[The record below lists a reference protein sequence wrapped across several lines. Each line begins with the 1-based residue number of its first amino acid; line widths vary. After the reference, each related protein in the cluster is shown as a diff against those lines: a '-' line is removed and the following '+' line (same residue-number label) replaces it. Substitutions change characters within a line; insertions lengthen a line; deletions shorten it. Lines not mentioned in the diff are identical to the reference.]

1 MNERAHRAPENKM
14 GVMPENKLLLSMAV
28 PIMISMLVQAF
39 YNVVDS
45 IFVGQLSENAL
56 NAVSLAFP
64 IQNLM
69 ISVAVGT
76 GVGINALLS
85 KSLGEK
91 KQDMVNKTAMNGL
104 FLTLLS
110 YLLFAAIGLTC
121 SGLFFRAQTDIP
133 EILNYGQD
141 YMFLCCTLS
150 FGLFFSITF
159 ERTLQSTGR
168 TFYTMLS
175 QATGA
180 IINIILDPILIF
192 GYFGLPRLEVAGA
205 AWATV
210 IGQIIGGLLN
220 LYCNLRHNPDIQF
233 RLKGFRPSLPIVRNI
248 YSVGVPSIIMSSIGS
263 VMVFGMNKILIAFTP
278 TATAVF
284 GVYFKLQSFIFM
296 PVFGLNNGMV
306 PIVAYNYGARKPDR
320 ILKTIRLSLCYAVSL
335 MAVGFLIFQVFP
347 AQLLSMFE
355 SEEATGDMI
364 RIGVPA
370 LRTISISF
378 LFAGFCI
385 VPSGV
390 FQALGHGVCSMLVS
404 FARQLVVL
412 LPAAFI
418 LSRIHGLDT
427 VWWAF
432 PLADIGAVAL
442 SFYFLR
448 QVYCQEIKP
457 QWDGDGGTSSK
468 A

>member
-390 FQALGHGVCSMLVS
+390 FQALGRGVYSMLVS

-448 QVYCQEIKP
+448 QVYRQEIKP

>member
-1 MNERAHRAPENKM
+1 MGAQTENKM
-14 GVMPENKLLLSMAV
+14 GTMPVNQLLVNISLPMV
-28 PIMISMLVQAF
+28 VSMLVQAL
-39 YNVVDS
+39 YNIVDS

-205 AWATV
+205 AVATV
-210 IGQIIGGLLN
+210 TGQLIAAGLGLFM
-220 LYCNLRHNPDIQF
+220 NLRFTPDIHI
-233 RLKGFRPSLPIVRNI
+233 RLRSIRPDRMVVREI
-248 YSVGVPSIIMSSIGS
+248 YRVGLPSIIMQSIGS
-263 VMVFGMNKILIAFTP
+263 VMVFGMNQILLGFTK

-284 GVYFKLQSFIFM
+284 GVYFKLQSFFFM
-296 PVFGLNNGMV
+296 PVFGLCNGMV
-306 PIVAYNYGARKPDR
+306 PIVAYNYGARKPER
-320 ILKTIRLSLCYAVSL
+320 ILKTIKLSAVYATAL
-335 MAVGFLIFQVFP
+335 MAIGFAVFQLVPGPLLSIFQ
-347 AQLLSMFE
+347 AEDGAAGDLL
-355 SEEATGDMI
+355 A
-364 RIGVPA
+364 IGMPA
-370 LRTISISF
+370 LRIISYSW
-378 LFAGFCI
+378 LLAGFGI
-385 VPSGV
+385 VSGSV
-390 FQALGHGVCSMLVS
+390 FQALDHGVLSLTTSLV
-404 FARQLVVL
+404 RQLIVL
-412 LPAAFI
+412 LPVAFL
-418 LSRIHGLDT
+418 LSRLFELEQ
-427 VWWAF
+427 VWLAF
-432 PLADIGAVAL
+432 PIAELFSCTLCVIFMRRVYLRDILPLRAGA
-442 SFYFLR
+442 
-448 QVYCQEIKP
+448 E
-457 QWDGDGGTSSK
+457 G
-468 A
+468 

>member
-14 GVMPENKLLLSMAV
+14 GVMPENKLLLRMAV

-233 RLKGFRPSLPIVRNI
+233 RLKGFRPSLPIIRNI

-390 FQALGHGVCSMLVS
+390 FQALGHGVYSMLVS

-418 LSRIHGLDT
+418 LSCIHGLDT

-448 QVYCQEIKP
+448 QVYRQEIKP
-457 QWDGDGGTSSK
+457 RWDGDGGTSSK